1 MNLVET
7 LKFLAPKLEG
17 NMKVTNNDYRCY
29 SVKCYGVDNYGCY
42 TVITADV
49 VGDTHGNDCTIYDFK
64 VVVDDDIEN
73 ELPAKELMRVFC
85 DGFVDPTGVEKL
97 EMGHSMLFELS

>member
-17 NMKVTNNDYRCY
+17 NMKVTNNDYRWY
-29 SVKCYGVDNYGCY
+29 SVKCYGIDNYGCY

-64 VVVDDDIEN
+64 VVVDDNIEN
-73 ELPAKELMRVFC
+73 ELPAKELMHVFC
-85 DGFVDPTGVEKL
+85 NGSVDPTGAEDL
-97 EMGHSMLFELS
+97 EIGESMIFELF